1 MKLSYLLITVSK
13 IKLLNLIHS
22 IDSLLAKHILKRKD
36 SISSLNFTDNVK
48 VIFGG
53 LLIITMSTVI
63 LILTQHSQYADA
75 INQQQSNGSQKIYH
89 SNATGATI
97 TFHGNSIT
105 SNTSNRTSTNK
116 TGVTG
121 FDKENSMRNMTNPM
135 FLMKRNPL
143 TNLTNPLSK

>member
-1 MKLSYLLITVSK
+1 
-13 IKLLNLIHS
+13 
-22 IDSLLAKHILKRKD
+22 
-36 SISSLNFTDNVK
+36 VK

-53 LLIITMSTVI
+53 LLIITITTIIFV
-63 LILTQHSQYADA
+63 LTQHSQYADA
-75 INQQQSNGSQKIYH
+75 IGQQQPNVSEKIYH

-105 SNTSNRTSTNK
+105 SETSNRTNTNN

-121 FDKENSMRNMTNPM
+121 FDKGNSMRNMTNPM
-135 FLMKRNPL
+135 FLMKKNPL